1 MGPLDGLVYGFS
13 VALEPTN
20 LFACFLGV
28 LIGTVVGILPG
39 IGPVG
44 AMALLLPSTFTLQP
58 ATALIMLAGI
68 YYGSMYG
75 GSTTSI
81 LVNVPGEASSVVTA
95 LDGYQMTRKGRAGA
109 ALAVAA
115 VGSFVAG
122 SVGVVGI
129 ALAAS
134 WLADQALRF
143 GPPEYFALAL
153 TGLLLLSRLSG
164 GSVIH
169 AFVMVAIGLALGTVG
184 MDSISAM
191 RRFTFG
197 STQLSQ
203 GVELVPVIMGL
214 YGVAEVML
222 IAESGLRK
230 ARIVTVRLRELL
242 PTRAEWRLS
251 SWPIARGSVVG
262 FLTGLVP
269 GPASVLATFISYALE
284 RKVSKTPERFGQGA
298 IEGVA
303 GPEAANNGATAGAM
317 VPLLSLGIPFSPATA
332 ILLGALVITGI
343 QPGPLLIS
351 QRPEVF
357 WGVVA
362 SMYVG
367 NAILLVLNL
376 PLVGLFVSV
385 LRLPQHVLATLVLL
399 LCLVGAYSLN
409 NSQLDL
415 WVLVTFG
422 IFGYGLRKLAIDP
435 SPLVVALVLGP
446 MMEKTL
452 RQALF
457 MERGDVLAL
466 AGRPITL
473 TLLLIGV
480 VALAAPPLLRWW
492 RPAPPQPPAPPHPT
506 LSPKGGEEA

>member
-1 MGPLDGLVYGFS
+1 
-13 VALEPTN
+13 
-20 LFACFLGV
+20 
-28 LIGTVVGILPG
+28 
-39 IGPVG
+39 
-44 AMALLLPSTFTLQP
+44 
-58 ATALIMLAGI
+58 
-68 YYGSMYG
+68 
-75 GSTTSI
+75 
-81 LVNVPGEASSVVTA
+81 
-95 LDGYQMTRKGRAGA
+95 MTRQGRAGA

-122 SVGVVGI
+122 SLGVVGI
-129 ALAAS
+129 VLAAS

-143 GPPEYFALAL
+143 GPPEYFSLALA
-153 TGLLLLSRLSG
+153 GLLLLSRLSG
-164 GSVIH
+164 GSLMH
-169 AFVMVAIGLALGTVG
+169 ALLMVALGLALGTVG
-184 MDSISAM
+184 MEPISAIL
-191 RRFTFG
+191 RFTFG
-197 STQLSQ
+197 SVQLSQ

-214 YGVAEVML
+214 YGVAEIL
-222 IAESGLRK
+222 LLAEAGVRRGHVV
-230 ARIVTVRLRELL
+230 AVRLAELM
-242 PTRAEWRLS
+242 PTRDEWKRS
-251 SWPIARGSVVG
+251 GWPIARGSVLG

-269 GPASVLATFISYALE
+269 GPAAVLATFISYTVE
-284 RKVSKTPERFGQGA
+284 RKVSRTPERFGRGA

-367 NAILLVLNL
+367 NLILLVLNL
-376 PLVGLFVSV
+376 PLVGVFVSV

-415 WVLVTFG
+415 WVLVVFG
-422 IFGYGLRKLAIDP
+422 VFGYGLRKLRIDP

-446 MMEKTL
+446 LMEKTL

-457 MERGDVLAL
+457 MERGNVLAL
-466 AGRPITL
+466 TARPL
-473 TLLLIGV
+473 TLALLVLSV
-480 VALAAPPLLRWW
+480 VALAAPLLARLLKSR
-492 RPAPPQPPAPPHPT
+492 RPAAATLPTAP
-506 LSPKGGEEA
+506 

>member
-1 MGPLDGLVYGFS
+1 MGPLEGLAYGFA
-13 VALEPTN
+13 VALTPTN
-20 LFACFLGV
+20 LFACFIGV
-28 LIGTVVGILPG
+28 LVGTIVGILPG

-44 AMALLLPSTFTLQP
+44 AMALLLPSTFALQP

-68 YYGSMYG
+68 YYGAMYG

-81 LVNVPGEASSVVTA
+81 LVNVPGEAGSVVTA
-95 LDGYQMTRKGRAGA
+95 IDGYQMTKNGRAGA
-109 ALAVAA
+109 ALAVSA
-115 VGSFVAG
+115 VGSFIAG

-129 ALAAS
+129 VLASS

-143 GPPEYFALAL
+143 GPPEYFAMAVA
-153 TGLLLLSRLSG
+153 GLLLLSRLSG
-164 GSVIH
+164 GSVMH

-184 MDSISAM
+184 MDSLSAV

-222 IAESGLRK
+222 IAEAGLRK
-230 ARIVTVRLRELL
+230 AHIAAVRLRELL
-242 PTRAEWRLS
+242 PTRTEWKQS
-251 SWPIARGSVVG
+251 AWPIARGSVVG
-262 FLTGLVP
+262 FLTGLIP
-269 GPASVLATFISYALE
+269 GPTTVLATFISYTLE
-284 RKVSKTPERFGQGA
+284 RKISKTPERFGRGA

-332 ILLGALVITGI
+332 ILLGALIITGI

-367 NAILLVLNL
+367 NFILLILNL

-385 LRLPQHVLATLVLL
+385 LRMPQHVLATLVLL

-409 NSQLDL
+409 NSLLDL
-415 WVLVTFG
+415 WVLVAFG
-422 IFGYGLRKLAIDP
+422 MFGYGLRKLAIDP
-435 SPLVVALVLGP
+435 SPLIVAMVLGP
-446 MMEKTL
+446 LMEKTL

-457 MERGDVLAL
+457 MERGNVLAL
-466 AGRPITL
+466 IGRPL
-473 TLLLIGV
+473 TAALLVIGV
-480 VALAAPPLLRWW
+480 AALVAPPLVRWLRG
-492 RPAPPQPPAPPHPT
+492 RRAAGTPLSTTAP
-506 LSPKGGEEA
+506 

>member
-1 MGPLDGLVYGFS
+1 MGPLEGLVYGFS
-13 VALEPTN
+13 VALTPTN
-20 LFACFLGV
+20 LFACFVGV
-28 LIGTVVGILPG
+28 LVGTIVGILPG

-44 AMALLLPSTFTLQP
+44 AMALLLPSTFALQP

-68 YYGSMYG
+68 YYGAMYG

-81 LVNVPGEASSVVTA
+81 LVNVPGEAGSVVTA
-95 LDGYQMTRKGRAGA
+95 LDGYQMTKKGRAGA

-115 VGSFVAG
+115 VGSFIAG
-122 SVGVVGI
+122 SLGVVGI
-129 ALAAS
+129 VLASS

-143 GPPEYFALAL
+143 GPPEYFAMAVA
-153 TGLLLLSRLSG
+153 GLLLLSRLSG
-164 GSVIH
+164 GSVMH

-184 MDSISAM
+184 MDSISAV

-222 IAESGLRK
+222 IAEAGLKR
-230 ARIVTVRLRELL
+230 AHIAAVGLRELL
-242 PTRAEWRLS
+242 PTRAEWKQS
-251 SWPIARGSVVG
+251 GWPIARGSVVG
-262 FLTGLVP
+262 FLTGLIP
-269 GPASVLATFISYALE
+269 GPTTVLATFISYTLE
-284 RKVSKTPERFGQGA
+284 RKVSRTPERFGQGA

-332 ILLGALVITGI
+332 ILLGALIITGI

-367 NAILLVLNL
+367 NFILLILNL

-385 LRLPQHVLATLVLL
+385 LRMPQHVLATLVLL

-415 WVLVTFG
+415 WVLVVFG
-422 IFGYGLRKLAIDP
+422 MFGYGLRKLAIDP
-435 SPLVVALVLGP
+435 SPLIVAMVLGP
-446 MMEKTL
+446 LMEKTL

-457 MERGDVLAL
+457 MERGNVLVL
-466 AGRPITL
+466 VGRPL
-473 TLLLIGV
+473 TAALLVIGAV
-480 VALAAPPLLRWW
+480 VLVTPPLVRFLRGP
-492 RPAPPQPPAPPHPT
+492 RAARAPLSTTAP
-506 LSPKGGEEA
+506 

>member
-1 MGPLDGLVYGFS
+1 MGPLEGLAYGFS
-13 VALEPTN
+13 VALMPTN
-20 LFACFLGV
+20 LVACFAGV
-28 LIGTVVGILPG
+28 LVGTIVGILPG

-44 AMALLLPSTFTLQP
+44 AMALLLPSTFSLEP
-58 ATALIMLAGI
+58 ATAVIMLAGI

-81 LVNVPGEASSVVTA
+81 LVNVPGEAGSVVTA
-95 LDGYQMTRKGRAGA
+95 LDGYQMTRNGRAGA

-115 VGSFVAG
+115 MGSFVAG
-122 SVGVVGI
+122 SLGVVGI
-129 ALAAS
+129 VMAAS

-143 GPPEYFALAL
+143 GPPEYFAMAAA
-153 TGLLLLSRLSG
+153 GLLLLSRLSG

-169 AFVMVAIGLALGTVG
+169 AFLMVAIGLALGTVG
-184 MDSISAM
+184 MEPISAV

-197 STQLSQ
+197 STRLSQ
-203 GVELVPVIMGL
+203 GIELVPVIMGL
-214 YGVAEVML
+214 YGVAEVLL
-222 IAESGLRK
+222 IAESGIRRS
-230 ARIVTVRLRELL
+230 RIATVRLRELL
-242 PTRAEWRLS
+242 PTRAEWKLS
-251 SWPIARGSVVG
+251 AWPIARGSAVG
-262 FLTGLVP
+262 FLTGLIP
-269 GPASVLATFISYALE
+269 GPATVLSTFIAYKLE
-284 RKVSKTPERFGQGA
+284 RKVSKHPERFGHGA

-332 ILLGALVITGI
+332 ILLGALIITGI

-367 NAILLVLNL
+367 NLILLVLNL

-385 LRLPQHVLATLVLL
+385 LRIPQHVLATLVLL

-415 WVLVTFG
+415 WVLVVFG

-446 MMEKTL
+446 LMEKTL
-452 RQALF
+452 RQTLF
-457 MERGDVLAL
+457 MERGNVLAIL
-466 AGRPITL
+466 GRPLTL
-473 TLLLIGV
+473 TLLLLGV
-480 VALAAPPLLRWW
+480 LAVTVPPLVRLLRP
-492 RPAPPQPPAPPHPT
+492 RPVAASLPAGP
-506 LSPKGGEEA
+506 

>member
-1 MGPLDGLVYGFS
+1 MGPLEGLVYGFS
-13 VALEPTN
+13 VALTPTN
-20 LFACFLGV
+20 LFACFVGV
-28 LIGTVVGILPG
+28 LVGTIVGILPG

-44 AMALLLPSTFTLQP
+44 AMALLLPSTFALQP

-68 YYGSMYG
+68 YYGAMYG

-81 LVNVPGEASSVVTA
+81 LVNVPGEAGSVVTA
-95 LDGYQMTRKGRAGA
+95 IDGYQMTKKGRAGA

-122 SVGVVGI
+122 SLGVVGI
-129 ALAAS
+129 VLASS

-143 GPPEYFALAL
+143 GPPEYFAMAVA
-153 TGLLLLSRLSG
+153 GLLLLSRLSG
-164 GSVIH
+164 GSVTH

-184 MDSISAM
+184 MDSISAV

-214 YGVAEVML
+214 YGVAEVLL
-222 IAESGLRK
+222 IAEAGLRK
-230 ARIVTVRLRELL
+230 AHIASVRLRELL
-242 PTRAEWRLS
+242 PTRTEWKQS
-251 SWPIARGSVVG
+251 GWPIARGSVVG
-262 FLTGLVP
+262 FLTGLIP
-269 GPASVLATFISYALE
+269 GPTTVLATFISYTLE
-284 RKVSKTPERFGQGA
+284 RKVSRTPERFGQGA

-332 ILLGALVITGI
+332 ILLGALIITGI

-367 NAILLVLNL
+367 NFILLILNL

-385 LRLPQHVLATLVLL
+385 LRMPQHVLATLVLL

-415 WVLVTFG
+415 WVLVVFG
-422 IFGYGLRKLAIDP
+422 MFGYALRKLAIDP
-435 SPLVVALVLGP
+435 SPLIVAMVLGP
-446 MMEKTL
+446 LMEKTL

-457 MERGDVLAL
+457 MERGNVLAL
-466 AGRPITL
+466 LGRPL
-473 TLLLIGV
+473 TAALLVMGV
-480 VALAAPPLLRWW
+480 VALVTPPLVRFLRGQ
-492 RPAPPQPPAPPHPT
+492 RAASARLSTTAP
-506 LSPKGGEEA
+506 